1 MRFSAMTRR
10 ATAGRPGGKSEV
22 TLSRNVRDLG
32 KIIDILEKDKR
43 LRLEHLTVIGHSLG
57 GLRR

>member
-1 MRFSAMTRR
+1 MTRR